1 MSDLF
6 SFVETRYVY
15 LFVVALLGI
24 GLWAVLVE
32 RHLIKKL
39 VGLTI
44 FQTAIF
50 MFFIEGSV
58 KTDAAVP
65 VIDKSTGSDPA
76 LYVNPLPHVMML
88 TGLVVAVAVLGVAL
102 ALAVMIH
109 KSFGTLDDDE
119 LTERKRAS

>member
-6 SFVETRYVY
+6 SFVESRYVY

-24 GLWAVLVE
+24 GLWAVLAE
-32 RHLIKKL
+32 RHLVKKL
-39 VGLTI
+39 VGLII

-65 VIDKSTGSDPA
+65 VIDKSRGADPE

-109 KSFGTLDDDE
+109 RSFGTLDDDE
-119 LTERKRAS
+119 LTEAKRSS

>member
-15 LFVVALLGI
+15 LFVVALFGI
-24 GLWAVLVE
+24 GLWAVLAE
-32 RHLIKKL
+32 RHLVKKL
-39 VGLTI
+39 VGLII

-65 VIDKSTGSDPA
+65 VIDKSRGADPE

-109 KSFGTLDDDE
+109 RSFGTLDDDE
-119 LTERKRAS
+119 LTQAKRSS

>member
-1 MSDLF
+1 MSELF

-50 MFFIEGSV
+50 LFYIEGSV
-58 KTDAAVP
+58 KTGADVP
-65 VIDKSTGSDPA
+65 VIDKAAGSDPA
-76 LYVNPLPHVMML
+76 LYVNPLPHVLML

-102 ALAVMIH
+102 SLAVVIH
-109 KSFGTLDDDE
+109 RSFGTLDDDE
-119 LTERKRAS
+119 LTEQKRAT